1 MRKGKKRIDP
11 IKRAQIMLIA
21 CSSIVL
27 ALEVLLRAF
36 PLFYAAFIMLFMV
49 VPIVVIIRKTNADWG
64 AMFGIGI
71 LIAIISIGLFFVI
84 LLLAKNNECLKTIIL
99 WPSKQ

>member
-21 CSSIVL
+21 CSSMVL
-27 ALEVLLRAF
+27 ALEVLLRGF

-99 WPSKQ
+99 WPSRQ